1 MELLYTN
8 SVKFNQPQEDAS
20 KSLGGMISSS
30 EVQDQL
36 IGNIFGD
43 ITKYGIYNN
52 LNKGE
57 YRCVAIKNDGNTT
70 LTGLKVFFSYPDE
83 SQSDANTDLFATFQ
97 LGFEQ
102 PQVDSCGDLFLSK
115 ITSFYAK
122 PSGIV
127 FQSIDGQANE
137 LSLPDLAAGQYL
149 GIWIKRSINKLAQQ
163 QLTDQQYLDI
173 MNGILILP
181 QLEEINLN
189 FVWN

>member
-1 MELLYTN
+1 MQLLYTN
-8 SVKFNQPQEDAS
+8 STKFNKPQEDAS
-20 KSLGGMISSS
+20 KSLGGFISSS

-43 ITKYGIYNN
+43 LSKYGIYNN

-57 YRCVAIKNDGNTT
+57 YRCIAIKNDGTTT
-70 LTGLKVFFSYPDE
+70 LTGLDVFFSYPDE
-83 SQSDANTDLFATFQ
+83 SQSDSNTDLFATFQ
-97 LGFEQ
+97 LAFED
-102 PQVDSCGDLFLSK
+102 PQVDDCGDLFLSK

-122 PSGIV
+122 PSNIDFV
-127 FQSIDGQANE
+127 SIDGNMNA
-137 LSLPDLAAGQYL
+137 LSLPDLAPGQYL
-149 GIWIKRSINKLAQQ
+149 GIWIKRMINKTAQQ

-173 MNGILILP
+173 MNGVLVLP